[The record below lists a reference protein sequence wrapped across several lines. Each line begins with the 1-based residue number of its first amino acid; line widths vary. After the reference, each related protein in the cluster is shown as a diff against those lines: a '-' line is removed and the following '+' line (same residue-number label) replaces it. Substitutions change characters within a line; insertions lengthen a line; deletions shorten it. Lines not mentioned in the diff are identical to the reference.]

1 MPKVFLSPSVQQ
13 FNEFVNGGTE
23 EQYMNIITDAIEPY
37 LAASSIDFE
46 RNNPDES
53 LSQAIAKS
61 NASGADLHVAIHSN
75 AAPESLAGKI
85 RGTDVY
91 YNKNSYYGKQMA
103 DITADKFR
111 EISQTPDKIQTL
123 PTTTLAELRRTTA
136 PAILIETAYHDN
148 IDDANW
154 IKENI
159 DEIAKA
165 IAEAIADYF
174 GVPFVTPIESR
185 NDFFVEETYLI
196 EENNGST
203 VVNTDNGKIL

>member
-1 MPKVFLSPSVQQ
+1 
-13 FNEFVNGGTE
+13 
-23 EQYMNIITDAIEPY
+23 
-37 LAASSIDFE
+37 
-46 RNNPDES
+46 
-53 LSQAIAKS
+53 
-61 NASGADLHVAIHSN
+61 
-75 AAPESLAGKI
+75 
-85 RGTDVY
+85 
-91 YNKNSYYGKQMA
+91 MA

-154 IKENI
+154 IKENT

>member
-91 YNKNSYYGKQMA
+91 YNKNSYY
-103 DITADKFR
+103 DKFR